1 VFYVL
6 DDPIQVTISVTL
18 LVRACVCSSN
28 VTVNT
33 SSVPFKS
40 KSKSLARVMLK
51 HVLFLLPKLTLTN

>member
-1 VFYVL
+1 MFYVL

-40 KSKSLARVMLK
+40 
-51 HVLFLLPKLTLTN
+51 